1 MNHEIRVL
9 SALLKNNDMPSV
21 MGDNLPAL
29 LTAYGDTYGFIQKYY
44 ETNKSLPPVS
54 IVKEEFPDFQYMD
67 KIEGAT
73 KHYVEA
79 LREHQVGL
87 SVQEMLQAALK
98 TVMNKDQ
105 KASAVVQR
113 LNSRLSEISRST
125 GIARSVDVRDTAAA
139 EIHYDQVRE
148 MARLHGGKPGISTGF
163 DYIDDHYPT
172 GMAPGHFIVLMGY
185 SGLGKTW
192 FAIKLAINA
201 WEQGFNVLMINLEMT
216 PEELRDRIYFLIS
229 HYSMDELVKADI
241 DPDQFRRWAVDYME
255 GKSQFNIIGTE
266 GGDFTTA
273 MVQQKIEQFKPD
285 FVVCDYMQL
294 FWDRNM
300 SIQDTARAKNA
311 SSEFKAVAMN
321 TKVPIL
327 MICAVTGKDKKD
339 RVNPPDIAQL
349 AWSSQ
354 MEYDANLC
362 FAVHTHRNPITHK
375 AESTEIVCRKNRH
388 GPLFSFRVYMDLD
401 IGTIEPMEEAT
412 QNFLAEAEDAALA
425 EMFDTKETAKE
436 QIARLKAAEEL
447 SQIASIQQE
456 SIG

>member
-9 SALLKNNDMPSV
+9 SALLKNNDMASV

-54 IVKEEFPDFQYMD
+54 IVKEEYPDFDYLEN
-67 KIEGAT
+67 IEGAT

-79 LREHQVGL
+79 LREHQVGI
-87 SVQEMLQAALK
+87 SVQEMLQRALK
-98 TVMNKDQ
+98 TVTNKEQ
-105 KASAVVQR
+105 KASDVVAR
-113 LNSRLSEISRST
+113 LNTRLSEISRST
-125 GIARSVDVRDTAAA
+125 GIARSVDVRDAAAA
-139 EIHYDQVRE
+139 EIHYDKVRE
-148 MARLHGGKPGISTGF
+148 LARLHGGKPGISTGF

-241 DPDQFRRWAVDYME
+241 DPDQFRRWAIDYMD

-285 FVVCDYMQL
+285 LVICDYMQL

-339 RVNPPDIAQL
+339 RVNPPEIAQL

-362 FAVHTHRNPITHK
+362 FAVHTHRNPVSHK

-388 GPLFSFRVYMDLD
+388 GPLFSFRVFMDLD
-401 IGTIEPMEEAT
+401 AGTIEPIEALD
-412 QNFLAEAEDAALA
+412 QYKLSVSEDEALSEI
-425 EMFDTKETAKE
+425 FDKDMPASDK
-436 QIARLKAAEEL
+436 
-447 SQIASIQQE
+447 IASIQQE
-456 SIG
+456 QLG

>member
-9 SALLKNNDMPSV
+9 SALLKNNDMPAV

-29 LTAYGDTYGFIQKYY
+29 LTAYEDVYGFIHKYY
-44 ETNKSLPPVS
+44 ETNKALPPVS
-54 IVKEEFPDFQYMD
+54 VVKEEYPDFDYLE

-73 KHYVEA
+73 KHYVDA
-79 LREHQVGL
+79 LREHQAGIAL
-87 SVQEMLQAALK
+87 QEMLESALL
-98 TVMNKDQ
+98 TVTGRGK
-105 KASAVVQR
+105 KASDIVQR
-113 LNSRLSEISRST
+113 LNTRLSEISRST
-125 GIARSVDVRDTAAA
+125 GIARSVDIRDTAAA
-139 EIHYDQVRE
+139 EIHYDKVRE

-163 DYIDDHYPT
+163 DEIDNHYPT
-172 GMAPGHFIVLMGY
+172 GMAAGHFIVLMGY

-201 WEQGFNVLMINLEMT
+201 WEQHFNVLMINLEMT

-229 HYSMDELVKADI
+229 HYSMDDLVRAEI
-241 DPDQFRRWAVDYME
+241 DPDSFRRWAIDYMD

-285 FVVCDYMQL
+285 LVICDYMQL
-294 FWDRNM
+294 FWDKNM
-300 SIQDTARAKNA
+300 SIQDTARVKNA
-311 SSEFKAVAMN
+311 SSEFKSVAMN

-339 RVNPPDIAQL
+339 RINPPEIAQL

-354 MEYDANLC
+354 LEYDANLC
-362 FAVHTHRNPITHK
+362 FAVHTHRNPISHK

-388 GPLFSFRVYMDLD
+388 GPLFSFRVFMDLD
-401 IGTIEPMEEAT
+401 KGTIEPM
-412 QNFLAEAEDAALA
+412 ALA
-425 EMFDTKETAKE
+425 VQEKFLDDEDEALSKIFDHDKPEPGT
-436 QIARLKAAEEL
+436 

-456 SIG
+456 SLG